1 MNIALMNVLN
11 GKIRLIISRMKVIN
25 LKRLEREYLKKVSIN
40 KMKKWIKAD
49 NGKVTQVVEFDS
61 GSKIELPLDKDGNL
75 KWFDDTKLI
84 KKS

>member
-1 MNIALMNVLN
+1 MKENNMK
-11 GKIRLIISRMKVIN
+11 KI
-25 LKRLEREYLKKVSIN
+25 EREYLKKVKIN
-40 KMKKWIKAD
+40 KMKKWIKAED
-49 NGKVTQVVEFDS
+49 GKVTQVVEFDS